1 MEQVGNEGFLE
12 SLNQVTWAENGKA
25 NAAREKVKEKTSDA
39 ASSESGTQLQWE
51 MQAYQYPAEERA
63 QINLTKYR
71 LFCNYIPEKYF
82 SSYYSSVYEPF
93 SAFSY
98 ADDWNAKQDSIIE
111 DMEGDF
117 VIDYSAQEY
126 QNSTQEISFE
136 DSFTEP
142 S

>member
-63 QINLTKYR
+63 QINLTKY
-71 LFCNYIPEKYF
+71 
-82 SSYYSSVYEPF
+82 S
-93 SAFSY
+93 
-98 ADDWNAKQDSIIE
+98 
-111 DMEGDF
+111 
-117 VIDYSAQEY
+117 
-126 QNSTQEISFE
+126 
-136 DSFTEP
+136 
-142 S
+142 